1 MLAIALDVSLHLEC
15 IDSIFHLFSGS
26 QTAKVFDAL
35 DFGFTIIFTIELI
48 INLAANLFWSFFTNG
63 WFVTDSHKANE
74 RDRGREGGREKRRR
88 CMVVHASICIR
99 PCVHAH
105 RRYYL
110 RVDCSHFLDV
120 ISSSQVCF

>member
-48 INLAANLFWSFFTNG
+48 INLAANLFWSFFRIDLLLFG
-63 WFVTDSHKANE
+63 A
-74 RDRGREGGREKRRR
+74 
-88 CMVVHASICIR
+88 
-99 PCVHAH
+99 
-105 RRYYL
+105 
-110 RVDCSHFLDV
+110 
-120 ISSSQVCF
+120 